1 MKEAQVS
8 IIMPNYNAAAFIAA
22 SIESVLAQSYPYW
35 ELIIVDDA
43 STDNSIASIEKFITK
58 DIRIKLI
65 KLSKNSGT
73 AVARNKALDIAKG
86 TFIAFL
92 DSDDRWHPEKLTIQV
107 RFMQQ
112 HHCALSFTS
121 YFVVNEYGDQ
131 IKVLKAKQQVS
142 YDDLLKNNFL
152 GCLTVMYSVPHL
164 GKVYFPLLKK
174 RQDWALWLKITKKNI
189 IARGIEQPLAYYTQ
203 RKSSL
208 SSNKLKLLAYN
219 WKVYRTLE
227 KLNLI
232 QSAFYF
238 TRLFMNKMLK

>member
-1 MKEAQVS
+1 MKEALVS
-8 IIMPNYNAAAFIAA
+8 IIMPNYNAAAFITA

-43 STDNSIASIEKFITK
+43 STDDSIASIEKLITK
-58 DIRIKLI
+58 DLRITLI

-92 DSDDRWHPEKLTIQV
+92 DSDDRWHPEKLAIQV
-107 RFMQQ
+107 GFMQQ
-112 HHCALSFTS
+112 QHCALSFTS
-121 YFVVNEYGDQ
+121 YVVVNEFGDR

-142 YDDLLKNNFL
+142 YNDLLKNNFL
-152 GCLTVMYSVPHL
+152 GCLTVMYSVPHI

-174 RQDWALWLKITKKNI
+174 RQDWALWLKITKNNN
-189 IARGIEQPLAYYTQ
+189 IARGIEQPLAYYTK

-208 SSNKLKLLAYN
+208 SSNKLKLLTYN

>member
-1 MKEAQVS
+1 MKEALVS
-8 IIMPNYNAAAFIAA
+8 IIMPNYNAAAFITA

-43 STDNSIASIEKFITK
+43 STDDSIASIEKLITK
-58 DIRIKLI
+58 DLRITLI

-92 DSDDRWHPEKLTIQV
+92 DSDDCWHPEKLAIQV
-107 RFMQQ
+107 GFMQQ
-112 HHCALSFTS
+112 QHCALSFTS
-121 YFVVNEYGDQ
+121 YVVVNELGDP
-131 IKVLKAKQQVS
+131 IKVLKAKEQVS
-142 YDDLLKNNFL
+142 YKDLLKNNFL
-152 GCLTVMYSVPHL
+152 GCLTVMYSVSHL

-174 RQDWALWLKITKKNI
+174 RQDWALWLKITKKDC
-189 IARGIEQPLAYYTQ
+189 IARGIEQPLAYYTK

-219 WKVYRTLE
+219 WKVYRELE

-232 QSAFYF
+232 QSVFYF
-238 TRLFMNKMLK
+238 TRLFVNKMLK